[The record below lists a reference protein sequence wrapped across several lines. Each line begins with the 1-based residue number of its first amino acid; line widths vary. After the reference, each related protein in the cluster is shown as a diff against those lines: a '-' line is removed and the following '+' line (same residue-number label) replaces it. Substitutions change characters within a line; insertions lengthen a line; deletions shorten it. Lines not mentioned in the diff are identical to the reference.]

1 MNEALAKFKET
12 LNSGK
17 TVAIRTGNTR
27 DITKILASHILHSAF
42 LDLGKKSNVDCGTIG
57 EPTQNFLAVLFG
69 KNHKKSEAL
78 EQTLIKIDTAQIP
91 VSELKYEKE
100 GTILKI
106 ILTSPESF
114 DSKKISVEK
123 EKIPADLLLLVDP
136 EEKQL
141 EKILAETPHKE
152 VIKIT
157 SKDKDISV
165 KIFEIISTLE
175 KELFKNL
182 KEAFWMLLEGGNEF
196 SRDRILAKKE
206 ILEMNPDI
214 SKITA
219 SKEALKTKWFW
230 KLLGRALQRS
240 EVEKDLGTLW
250 TFVTPKDFAKTNQN
264 ESAILQLFGEI
275 RKLRRGENFLAILW
289 NEEKENVKAIVGGED
304 GLKLKNLATQ
314 MGSVLSSSYF
324 FAEGFKNFSE
334 AEIKI
339 RSEIKKVLQ

>member
-17 TVAIRTGNTR
+17 TIAIRTGNTT

-42 LDLGKKSNVDCGTIG
+42 LSLEKQSSVECGTLD
-57 EPTQNFLAVLFG
+57 ESTQNFLSVLFG
-69 KNHKKSEAL
+69 EKHKKSEAL

-91 VSELKYEKE
+91 ISELKYEKE

-106 ILTSPESF
+106 ILTSPENF

-141 EKILAETPHKE
+141 EKILADTPHKE

-157 SKDKDISV
+157 SKDKDISI
-165 KIFEIISTLE
+165 KIFEIISALE
-175 KELFKNL
+175 KDLLKNM
-182 KEAFWMLLEGGNEF
+182 KEALWILLDSGSEF
-196 SRDRILAKKE
+196 SRERILAKKE
-206 ILEMNPDI
+206 ILEINPDV
-214 SKITA
+214 SKIAA

-230 KLLGRALQRS
+230 KLLGRVLQRS
-240 EVEKDLGTLW
+240 EIEKDLGTIW
-250 TFVTPKDFAKTNQN
+250 TFITPEDFAKTNQN
-264 ESAILQLFGEI
+264 ESAILPLFKEI
-275 RKLRRGENFLAILW
+275 KKLRRGENFLAILW
-289 NEEKENVKAIVGGED
+289 NDGKENIKAIVGGENN
-304 GLKLKNLATQ
+304 LKLKSLATQ
-314 MGSVLSSSYF
+314 MNSALSSSYF

-334 AEIKI
+334 AETKI